1 MRRWIA
7 VTLAVLVLGS
17 AWLWWTRPPL
27 TAAATTASG
36 AGVGLPAPD
45 FTLPTLDGGE
55 FNLAAQRGKPVV
67 LNFWATWCIPCQRE
81 MPALQRAAEQYK
93 DAVVFAGV
101 DQGETVEAVQRYLDE
116 MNVTFTIPMDGRGD
130 VGVEYNVRGLPTTYF
145 IDADGVIR
153 SVWMG
158 EMNAIVLAEQIAKI
172 WP

>member
-1 MRRWIA
+1 
-7 VTLAVLVLGS
+7 
-17 AWLWWTRPPL
+17 
-27 TAAATTASG
+27 
-36 AGVGLPAPD
+36 
-45 FTLPTLDGGE
+45 
-55 FNLAAQRGKPVV
+55 
-67 LNFWATWCIPCQRE
+67 
-81 MPALQRAAEQYK
+81 
-93 DAVVFAGV
+93 VVFAGV